1 MPVPNFNQFGE
12 LQFFGPNLSK
22 KKKNTLG
29 WSITV
34 TAGFR

>member
-22 KKKNTLG
+22 KKNTLG